1 MRQQERSQVKSP
13 LSSFTPSAH
22 PIFSLSDF
30 CTPTLVSTC
39 TPCHQETIGHSAAK
53 HSLRWTCPLTIL
65 PSFALSVS
73 SMPSP
78 PFCSVYSLGYGL
90 RAQRSGVSP
99 WKLNK
104 DKDTWRNVCRLCHI
118 DSSLTH
124 VLISATIKGFCQ
136 MLKCCPP
143 PLPAPL
149 VLFTWVSGRNGVTVH
164 RQKRKSIHADMSS
177 HTKRNVKYSTSTH
190 VELQYPY
197 ILRVRTLQFV

>member
-1 MRQQERSQVKSP
+1 MRQQGRSQVPSVLLYPFSSP
-13 LSSFTPSAH
+13 

-53 HSLRWTCPLTIL
+53 HCLRWTCPLTIL

-73 SMPSP
+73 SMPP
-78 PFCSVYSLGYGL
+78 PPPSALCTVWGMVYEY
-90 RAQRSGVSP
+90 REVVSHP
-99 WKLNK
+99 ESWTK
-104 DKDTWRNVCRLCHI
+104 TRTHGEMFAGCI

-124 VLISATIKGFCQ
+124 VLISATIKGLCQ
-136 MLKCCPP
+136 MLKCCP

-164 RQKRKSIHADMSS
+164 R
-177 HTKRNVKYSTSTH
+177 
-190 VELQYPY
+190 
-197 ILRVRTLQFV
+197 